1 MRDVQ
6 DIAAVQTSAGWH
18 RVRGKRA
25 SMEVV
30 QLLGR
35 AQEIVRFIDDETGD
49 EVMMPVTA
57 ITAFDGTL
65 VDTEGDQRRA
75 AAEEA
80 AAARRPQIHEV
91 EHLKGLDLGHLE
103 RARFL
108 LQQCIDRPELSSRHA
123 PSIAMYLG
131 ANLGGDTQAAIEK
144 ARGHFLARIRGN
156 EAVRLRAAL
165 DEALVARG
173 VNVDEAM
180 AQLAN
185 ART

>member
-18 RVRGKRA
+18 RVRGKQA
-25 SMEVV
+25 STEVV

-35 AQEIVRFIDDETGD
+35 AQEIVRFVDDETGED
-49 EVMMPVTA
+49 VMIPVTA

-65 VDTEGDQRRA
+65 VDTEGDQRKA
-75 AAEEA
+75 AAEAA
-80 AAARRPQIHEV
+80 AAARRPQIADV

-108 LQQCIDRPELSSRHA
+108 LQQCIDRPELSSQHA
-123 PSIAMYLG
+123 SSIAMYLG
-131 ANLGGDTQAAIEK
+131 ANVGGDSPAAIEK

-165 DEALVARG
+165 DEALIARG
-173 VNVDEAM
+173 VDVAQAM

-185 ART
+185 SRT